1 MTTMGAG
8 LPLSVGIILT
18 HGWASSGGAL
28 LLTLS
33 EGTVGGAVHWGRSVR
48 VRRGREGAVQVKRV
62 RGRILWRDT
71 CVACCP
77 DWVRIGRALAL
88 LWTRGAERAQG
99 RARWDAQRPPALG
112 AVAGHPGQALG
123 SVTLGVTL
131 SVTLGV
137 TVTVPVR
144 VSERDSPSPLVMG
157 VTGSAAV
164 VVMGC
169 TRWTLSTATC
179 AARLSPSSSSTAILA
194 DHNSLTSQP

>member
-1 MTTMGAG
+1 MHRDELAG
-8 LPLSVGIILT
+8 MHSVGLR
-18 HGWASSGGAL
+18 W
-28 LLTLS
+28 
-33 EGTVGGAVHWGRSVR
+33 E
-48 VRRGREGAVQVKRV
+48 
-62 RGRILWRDT
+62 
-71 CVACCP
+71 
-77 DWVRIGRALAL
+77 
-88 LWTRGAERAQG
+88 QG
-99 RARWDAQRPPALG
+99 QGIPA
-112 AVAGHPGQALG
+112 PTG

-131 SVTLGV
+131 SVTLCV

-144 VSERDSPSPLVMG
+144 VSDRDSPSQLVTG